1 MRRRISTITSIAD
14 RIGSFRWQTGGTKY
28 FHLELASRHRPYL
41 APLRVLLKATTVGLI
56 VWACW
61 STAEAL
67 LAFQGLH
74 ETEARLNQARMQDQ
88 QLIDEARKLVREGFM
103 GMYVARYMNTGPPR
117 WRFVTSG
124 AYVFR
129 RAAGARSTLVSQFR
143 SPAGGGFGPA
153 RRIRLG
159 HEGWVRTSS
168 AIDTGTIVF
177 WRHGRVLAFVVC
189 SHMTRLRA
197 LAEELARKQERR
209 MASRLG

>member
-1 MRRRISTITSIAD
+1 MTSIAD

-88 QLIDEARKLVREGFM
+88 QLIDEARAAGIDLSDAALRQLPGE
-103 GMYVARYMNTGPPR
+103 VALANQLLTKRNFSWTQFLSGLEEAIPPR
-117 WRFVTSG
+117 
-124 AYVFR
+124 
-129 RAAGARSTLVSQFR
+129 VSIKSVR
-143 SPAGGGFGPA
+143 LDPA
-153 RRIRLG
+153 
-159 HEGWVRTSS
+159 S
-168 AIDTGTIVF
+168 AVI
-177 WRHGRVLAFVVC
+177 
-189 SHMTRLRA
+189 HMTGAAVTVEDVTGFTLKLQSHPVFHDPVLGQHHLGGDGLVEFDLMLKYRPPERERA
-197 LAEELARKQERR
+197 
-209 MASRLG
+209 